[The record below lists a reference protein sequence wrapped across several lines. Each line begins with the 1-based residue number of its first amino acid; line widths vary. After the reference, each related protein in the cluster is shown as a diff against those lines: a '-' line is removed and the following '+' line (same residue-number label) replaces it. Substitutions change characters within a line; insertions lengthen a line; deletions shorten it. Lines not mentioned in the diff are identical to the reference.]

1 MLRIVL
7 PVSTPGL
14 AATGLAAIDV
24 VNVILVKIILVVDV
38 DVAVVPV
45 AVAPG
50 SAGPGTQRKSG
61 RAPRQPH
68 AGVVPRIGIRV
79 IRIGRGRRSINHRRV
94 VRRNVNHV
102 GLSRFYYDNLLAA
115 FYCFGLN
122 RLLRA
127 GL

>member
-68 AGVVPRIGIRV
+68 AGVVPRIGVGI
-79 IRIGRGRRSINHRRV
+79 IWICRGRWPVDNRRI
-94 VRRNVNHV
+94 VRGNIDHI
-102 GLSRFYYDNLLAA
+102 GLSGLHDDNLFAA
-115 FYCFGLN
+115 FDAFGLDD
-122 RLLRA
+122 LLLT
-127 GL
+127 GF

>member
-7 PVSTPGL
+7 PLTAACL
-14 AATGLAAIDV
+14 AAINVATIDV
-24 VNVILVKIILVVDV
+24 VNVVMVKVILVVNGDI
-38 DVAVVPV
+38 AAAPV

-50 SAGPGTQRKSG
+50 AAGPGTQRKSG

-68 AGVVPRIGIRV
+68 PGVVPRIGIRV

-94 VRRNVNHV
+94 VRGNVNYV
-102 GLSRFYYDNLLAA
+102 GLTRLYYDNLLAA

-122 RLLRA
+122 CLLRA

>member
-7 PVSTPGL
+7 PISTPGL

-68 AGVVPRIGIRV
+68 AGVVPRISIGV
-79 IRIGRGRRSINHRRV
+79 IRIGRGRSSVNDRRV
-94 VRRNVNHV
+94 V
-102 GLSRFYYDNLLAA
+102 
-115 FYCFGLN
+115 
-122 RLLRA
+122 
-127 GL
+127 